1 MDVRDLGKRI
11 ISLALGLCFI
21 VSGCMPSDIPSRGT
35 RDISNSSGGGAL
47 GLGDSGSAP
56 TTTIFGNGTS
66 LPPKVEIRH
75 LIEPNLSTDL
85 TYSSGT
91 GFSGGGSYVR
101 KLTLPKNFQGRL
113 YVAGINIVSLA
124 DRHVRVRFKFGMNRE
139 PVTIPATVVA
149 APGIT
154 PFTAINVLVL
164 DMRSEPFRNVRLPYD
179 LYDYNDYDFSAG
191 DEPTQDNRNTN
202 LYCRGLKIED
212 DPTFVGV
219 GACDGTES
227 NPDQPAEE
235 CLYAYAKVLDQGLV
249 QDLNGQEVPLL
260 PSLPQSK
267 SVTGGDF
274 YMDFMS
280 STLKK
285 PLLDTLPTSAAHT
298 LGPYTFSLLANPV
311 NSSDSINITFS
322 GATAFN
328 PVTINGIN
336 YSFRGPYRLV
346 NQSQWQFAFSDLDG
360 EKKLFKED
368 SYILKSATEK
378 IYYNSYLFPLAT
390 KLEFA
395 PDVSH
400 LSSETVDGVRTEN
413 ILSVAGE
420 TKWMDGSNARAISR
434 NSELEHIGSCN
445 VSSSIEIVA
454 RDNNGNDYVVAT
466 ANDVKLQLV
475 RSIQHR
481 TDINDDVLYTNFKRC
496 ESNAGCAGNECCFN
510 NRCWDETLVT
520 QCFDSSAIQGNRNIG
535 DSCSTDL
542 DCSSLC
548 CNRTSGQC
556 AAHNSLLDPA
566 VLCSKPVGDFCI
578 AQEWC
583 QKSPVT
589 RCYIIR
595 TGTDPLGNTTC
606 RQHCYTTQEF
616 GDCKNGICVPPEQDI
631 IPTFDANNPDC
642 TNAITAPSF

>member
-1 MDVRDLGKRI
+1 
-11 ISLALGLCFI
+11 
-21 VSGCMPSDIPSRGT
+21 
-35 RDISNSSGGGAL
+35 
-47 GLGDSGSAP
+47 
-56 TTTIFGNGTS
+56 
-66 LPPKVEIRH
+66 
-75 LIEPNLSTDL
+75 
-85 TYSSGT
+85 
-91 GFSGGGSYVR
+91 
-101 KLTLPKNFQGRL
+101 
-113 YVAGINIVSLA
+113 
-124 DRHVRVRFKFGMNRE
+124 MNRE